1 MSRSNIL
8 ESIKSCVFNI
18 IEDEYK
24 NYLQSKKLLTLER
37 SLLISVINDYY
48 TNNSKSIKSKIREH
62 LKQLYKD
69 EYNSAMIENILLDIF
84 QDSELNIIKITNEII
99 LIQENNM
106 QQFTIPI
113 VNNSLN
119 LNISLVDGYIII
131 NCTNPKNIEGYNEV
145 YEKINNYKFLYSIN
159 NDLLHKYSDNEKVN
173 IIKNNIEAS
182 KENITIV
189 CYYLKQQQQQEQEQ
203 H

>member
-1 MSRSNIL
+1 
-8 ESIKSCVFNI
+8 
-18 IEDEYK
+18 
-24 NYLQSKKLLTLER
+24 
-37 SLLISVINDYY
+37 
-48 TNNSKSIKSKIREH
+48 
-62 LKQLYKD
+62 
-69 EYNSAMIENILLDIF
+69 MIENILLDIF

-189 CYYLKQQQQQEQEQ
+189 CYYLKQQQKQEQ
-203 H
+203 